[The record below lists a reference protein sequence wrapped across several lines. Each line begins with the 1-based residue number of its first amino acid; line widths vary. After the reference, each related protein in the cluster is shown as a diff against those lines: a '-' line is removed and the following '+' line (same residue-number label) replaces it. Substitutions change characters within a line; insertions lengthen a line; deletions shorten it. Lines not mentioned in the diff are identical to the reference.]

1 VPGRVLADAA
11 ARCSPPTCLHDGV
24 PAFESARRYLG
35 MTNEITGAPAP
46 VFPRTERA
54 LRVFLHM
61 GILGGFLFVSAF
73 VLGLT
78 RQIAAS
84 LAVVMFGVGGY
95 LLLFFLLLYW
105 RGRSRIRQLRSAM
118 GANQTAVPEMVEQ
131 MRKVDPRWLGVGAL
145 VALALAAGT
154 IAFAVVLL
162 R

>member
-1 VPGRVLADAA
+1 MMNDV
-11 ARCSPPTCLHDGV
+11 
-24 PAFESARRYLG
+24 
-35 MTNEITGAPAP
+35 TGAPEV

-54 LRVFLHM
+54 LRVFVYM
-61 GILGGFLFVSAF
+61 GILGGILFVSAF

-78 RQIAAS
+78 RLIAAS

-105 RGRSRIRQLRSAM
+105 RGRSRIRQLRCVM
-118 GANQTAVPEMVEQ
+118 EANQTAVPEMIEQ
-131 MRKVDPRWLGVGAL
+131 MRKVDPRWLAVGAL
-145 VALALAAGT
+145 VGLALAAGT